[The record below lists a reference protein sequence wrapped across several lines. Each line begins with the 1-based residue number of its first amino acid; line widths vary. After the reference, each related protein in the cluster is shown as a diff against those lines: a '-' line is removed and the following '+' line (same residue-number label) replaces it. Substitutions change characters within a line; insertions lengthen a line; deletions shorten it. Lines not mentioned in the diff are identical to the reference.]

1 MIHIHATKGVGGLD
15 ADRLAAEVPGFG
27 SSSMDQAG
35 RLPESVRDGF
45 SAAMGQS
52 LLLPAA
58 ALLIGVVA
66 AAAFARPRHMMEAV
80 VPAGGS
86 QPGGVPAG
94 AGGATGVPKADS
106 AAKAAA
112 PSGSGD

>member
-35 RLPESVRDGF
+35 RRPEPVRYGY

-52 LLLPAA
+52 LAPPAA

-66 AAAFARPRHMMEAV
+66 
-80 VPAGGS
+80 
-86 QPGGVPAG
+86 
-94 AGGATGVPKADS
+94 S
-106 AAKAAA
+106 AA
-112 PSGSGD
+112 